1 VSAESFLR
9 EVMDRFGSAQGRAI
23 ISAFRNER
31 LVWKEI
37 EQSSRIDGFLQF
49 AQSDPALWQPGI
61 LAAFV
66 IDPDLPR
73 LNLQDPEIE
82 LPEAILSKASKTLDT
97 IRLTGLEPSSLEEA
111 GLMALS
117 LRQFYVSKQSWAG
130 VAEFLATPRDNLIL
144 WQAAFACAPALTP
157 QFADLVQ
164 ELLQTTAQALV
175 PKTAELI
182 VHAVECTPA
191 DPDTRFQHFADAFE
205 HASLDFQRVCLQI
218 LEKYENKRFVE
229 RLAANFLAANPQ
241 IEERKTLSPKS
252 EGSPPYEMVQ
262 ELQKIAFLNRTAGQ
276 KEAALEAIQK
286 AFEALNANQARLMR
300 ELALEL
306 EKTDPEEAR
315 KTWEEVLRLAPN
327 DPAYKEEYAEFLLL
341 HEDEAHALDLL
352 NQLPDSSSKSLFC
365 LRYPHLLG
373 KLNLDSNSLKEM
385 SAAPTSSIKETSRLV
400 QRGDYL
406 RAAQFA
412 FENKQYTLAEDLI
425 TKALEEDPND
435 VETLRL
441 AAEIY
446 RHTADIDAAIQSSV
460 LVSLYEPEDRNNQL
474 ALANLFLQTQQP
486 EKAYEIYHQI
496 ISSDPEPKRANLLTY
511 ADVAIKAGKPEV
523 AIPICENFLARDIL
537 DGEALV
543 T

>member
-1 VSAESFLR
+1 MSAESFLR

-37 EQSSRIDGFLQF
+37 EQGNRISGFLQF
-49 AQSDPALWQPGI
+49 AQSDPALWQPGV

-66 IDPDLPR
+66 VDPGLPHQ
-73 LNLQDPEIE
+73 NLRDSMVEI
-82 LPEAILSKASKTLDT
+82 PQAIKDKASKTLET

-117 LRQFYVSKQSWAG
+117 LRQYYIAKQSWAE
-130 VAEFLATPRDNLIL
+130 VAEFLATPRNNLNL
-144 WQAAFACAPALTP
+144 WLAAFACAPALTP
-157 QFADLVQ
+157 QFTDLVQ

-191 DPDTRFQHFADAFE
+191 DPDTRFQHLADAFE

-252 EGSPPYEMVQ
+252 ESSPPYEMVQ

-300 ELALEL
+300 ELAFEL

-327 DPAYKEEYAEFLLL
+327 EPSYKEEYAEFLLVHL
-341 HEDEAHALDLL
+341 
-352 NQLPDSSSKSLFC
+352 K
-365 LRYPHLLG
+365 LRDM
-373 KLNLDSNSLKEM
+373 K
-385 SAAPTSSIKETSRLV
+385 
-400 QRGDYL
+400 
-406 RAAQFA
+406 
-412 FENKQYTLAEDLI
+412 
-425 TKALEEDPND
+425 
-435 VETLRL
+435 
-441 AAEIY
+441 
-446 RHTADIDAAIQSSV
+446 
-460 LVSLYEPEDRNNQL
+460 
-474 ALANLFLQTQQP
+474 
-486 EKAYEIYHQI
+486 
-496 ISSDPEPKRANLLTY
+496 
-511 ADVAIKAGKPEV
+511 
-523 AIPICENFLARDIL
+523 
-537 DGEALV
+537 
-543 T
+543 